1 MMKFTLQAI
10 ADLVGGTVEGNPQ
23 QEVWQLAK
31 IDEPAPVGSIG
42 FFANPK
48 YESYIYTTNVT
59 ALLIAKEVVLKK
71 EILPALIR
79 VDNAYTAFTV
89 LLETYSEAVQQ
100 QQLQAKRGIEQPS
113 FVGEGVQQGAN
124 IYVGAFAYVGKGSI
138 LGNNVKI
145 FPQAYIGDNVTIG
158 DGTVVYAGAKIYENT
173 VIGNKCTIHAGAVIG
188 SEGFGFAP
196 QADGSYRNIP
206 QLGKVILEDNVSIG
220 ANTTIDRAT
229 LGETVISEGTKLD
242 NLIQIGHNV
251 TIGKHTVIA
260 AQTGI
265 AGSTKV
271 GDYVMIGG
279 QVGLAGHI
287 NIPNKTRIGAQA
299 GLGTNPKEEG
309 ETLLGSPAFAVKQ
322 YMKSYIIFRQLP
334 ELQKRIDTLEKI
346 IKNK

>member
-1 MMKFTLQAI
+1 MKFTLQAI

-31 IDEPAPVGSIG
+31 IDEPATAGSIG

-48 YESYIYTTNVT
+48 YEPYLYTTGVT
-59 ALLIAKEVVLKK
+59 ALLIAKDVVLKK

-79 VDNAYTAFTV
+79 VENPYTAFTI
-89 LLETYSEAVQQ
+89 LLETYSKVVQT
-100 QQLQAKRGIEQPS
+100 QQLQVKRGIEQPS
-113 FVGEGVQQGAN
+113 FIAEGVQQGQDVY
-124 IYVGAFAYVGKGSI
+124 IGAFSYIGKGVV

-145 FPQAYIGDNVTIG
+145 FPHAYIGDNTKLGDNTII
-158 DGTVVYAGAKIYENT
+158 YAGAKIYENT
-173 VIGNKCTIHAGAVIG
+173 IIGKHCTIHAGAVIG

-196 QADGSYRNIP
+196 QTDGTYRNIP
-206 QLGKVILEDNVSIG
+206 QLGKVVLEDNVSIG

-229 LGETVISEGTKLD
+229 IGETLIAEGTKLD

-265 AGSTKV
+265 AGSTKI

-279 QVGLAGHI
+279 QVGLAGHL

-299 GLGTNPKEEG
+299 GVGAEPKGEG
-309 ETLLGSPAFAVKQ
+309 ETLFGSPAFDVKQ
-322 YMKSYIIFRQLP
+322 YLKSYAIFKQLP
-334 ELQKRIDTLEKI
+334 QLKQSIDALEKTL
-346 IKNK
+346 KNK

>member
-1 MMKFTLQAI
+1 MRMKFTLQTI
-10 ADLVGGTVEGNPQ
+10 AQLVGGTVEGNPNV
-23 QEVWQLAK
+23 EVWQLAK
-31 IDEPAPVGSIG
+31 IDEPAPEGSIG

-48 YESYIYTTNVT
+48 YEPYLYTTNLT
-59 ALLIAKEVVLKK
+59 ALLIAKDVVLKQ

-79 VDNAYTAFTV
+79 VDNPYTAFTV
-89 LLETYSEAVQQ
+89 LLETYSQTVQQ
-100 QQLQAKRGIEQPS
+100 QYLQNKKGIEQPS
-113 FVGEGVQQGAN
+113 FVGEAVQQGEN
-124 IYVGAFAYVGKGSI
+124 IYVGAFAYIGKGCK

-145 FPQAYIGDNVTIG
+145 FPHAYVGDNVQLGDNTI
-158 DGTVVYAGAKIYENT
+158 VYAGAKIYENT
-173 VIGNKCTIHAGAVIG
+173 QVGKHCTIHAGAVIG

-196 QADGSYRNIP
+196 QTDGSYRNIP
-206 QLGKVILEDNVSIG
+206 QLGKVILEDYVSIG

-287 NIPNKTRIGAQA
+287 RVPNKTKIGAQA
-299 GLGTNPKEEG
+299 GVGNIPQVEG
-309 ETLLGSPAFAVKQ
+309 QTLLGSPAFDVKQ
-322 YMKSYIIFRQLP
+322 YTKSHVVFKQLP
-334 ELQKRIDTLEKI
+334 ELLKRINALEQK
-346 IKNK
+346 